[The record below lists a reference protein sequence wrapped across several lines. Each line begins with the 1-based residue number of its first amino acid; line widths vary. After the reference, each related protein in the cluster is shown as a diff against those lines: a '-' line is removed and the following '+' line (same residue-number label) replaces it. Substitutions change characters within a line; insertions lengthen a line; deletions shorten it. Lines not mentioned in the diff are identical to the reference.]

1 MKDFSGDI
9 KFFTEQEK
17 YYAALGFEHL
27 AENFKRASVSLSE
40 ATQIAQELAAALQ
53 KYEEEEN

>member
-27 AENFKRASVSLSE
+27 AESFKRASVSLGSYSNSSR
-40 ATQIAQELAAALQ
+40 AGRRITKI
-53 KYEEEEN
+53 